1 MNIKSDP
8 KSRLL
13 LGWLILLGLSW
24 MLSSCSGNRLRQAE
38 MLFEA
43 KRYAGAIQELDK
55 AIRLEQNGAVITRA
69 ELLRSRAYY
78 ELGLL
83 ARERSNWALTIRF
96 LKIANSLEADVV
108 LAEVYRNL
116 GAIAEAKGDNKT
128 LTDYLNLILRETPQ
142 SVLVPEVLAKKVNLM
157 INFYKDNE
165 TAWEVYK
172 LLFDSYPD
180 NTQEIQARN
189 NARILVPGRIQYAQ
203 TLSATKFYTDALNVL
218 FDLDKYP
225 VVDHAAMQ
233 KMISD
238 VFQAQAES
246 LLLVENYLEADKLFR
261 IALQYYPAKKAE
273 IDAKLTSITRL
284 FIDKGDSYLAA
295 RDFENAMLH
304 YQKTFEIIPDY
315 APALRAIERL
325 EQTRLNI
332 ARAAQLFKEAEKIEL
347 TNKAEALRGYQQAYN
362 LEALPEYRQKIGLMQ
377 NLIEADRNPEAFTQ
391 KIINEFRGGML
402 NRKLQSQLAEIGKR
416 YKASEIRN
424 NGWKILLSSGQYK
437 YEARFDIL
445 TPQET
450 YFYVWQVNLRDRTII
465 PLNKISEALM
475 K

>member
-1 MNIKSDP
+1 MNIRSKLY
-8 KSRLL
+8 RGAVAGLL
-13 LGWLILLGLSW
+13 LALALLGA
-24 MLSSCSGNRLRQAE
+24 CSGNRLRQAE
-38 MLFEA
+38 LLFNS
-43 KRYAGAIQELDK
+43 KRYAGAIQELDR

-83 ARERSNWALTIRF
+83 SRERGNWALTIRF
-96 LKIANSLEADVV
+96 LKIANSAEADVV

-116 GAIAEAKGDNKT
+116 GTIAENSGDNKT
-128 LTDYLNLILRETPQ
+128 LTDYLNLILRETPR
-142 SVLVPEVLAKKVNLM
+142 SALVPEVLAKKINLM
-157 INFYKDNE
+157 INYYKDNE

-172 LLFDSYPD
+172 LLYDSYPD
-180 NTQEIQARN
+180 NTQEIGVRN
-189 NARILVPGRIQYAQ
+189 NVRALVPGRIQYAQ
-203 TLSATKFYTDALNVL
+203 TLAATNFYADALNIL

-225 VVDHAAMQ
+225 VTDHAAMQ

-246 LLLVENYLEADKLFR
+246 MLLVENYLEADKLFR

-284 FIDKGDSYLAA
+284 FIEKGDRYLAA
-295 RDFENAMLH
+295 RDFDNALLH

-315 APALRAIERL
+315 PEAVRAIERL
-325 EQTRLNI
+325 NQTRINI
-332 ARAAQLFKEAEKIEL
+332 ARAAELFKEAEKAEPG
-347 TNKAEALRGYQQAYN
+347 NKAEALRLYQQAWN
-362 LEALPEYRQKIGLMQ
+362 LEPLPEYRQRITLTQ
-377 NLIEADRNPEAFTQ
+377 NMIEADRNPVAFAQ
-391 KIINEFRGGML
+391 KIINEYRGGLL
-402 NRKLQSQLAEIGKR
+402 NSRLQKQLTEIGKR

-424 NGWKILLSSGQYK
+424 NGWKILLSSGTYK
-437 YEARFDIL
+437 YEARYDIL

-450 YFYVWQVNLRDRTII
+450 YFYVWQVNLKERGIL